1 MDRKEFL
8 AISAGTVATAMLRP
22 SSLAGKIS
30 GKWKPVKK
38 LKIKKALKFGMVKE
52 QLSILDKFRLL
63 KDLGFDGVELDSP
76 NNLDKKEILNARD
89 KTGLLI
95 PGVVNSMHWKYP
107 LSSPD
112 PAVRERCVDSMK
124 TALNDCRDYGG
135 NTVLLVAGKVD
146 EKTSYDEA
154 WTRTQAEI
162 RKLLPYA
169 EKTGVKIAIENV
181 WNNFLLS
188 PLEAADYIDS
198 FDHPMIGWHF
208 DVGNVVRYGWPEQW
222 IRILNKRIL
231 KLDIKEYSRKKQW
244 DDGVGKGFDVELLQ
258 GDCNW
263 PVVMDALEE
272 IDYKGGWGAAE
283 VPGGDRKRLAKIS
296 GLMDEIFAS

>member
-1 MDRKEFL
+1 M
-8 AISAGTVATAMLRP
+8 SAGTAATAVLRP
-22 SSLAGKIS
+22 AHLFGRIS
-30 GKWKPVKK
+30 GEAKPSTRPE
-38 LKIKKALKFGMVKE
+38 IKKALKFGMVKE
-52 QLSILDKFRLL
+52 NLSILDKFKLL

-76 NNLDKKEILNARD
+76 NNLNKKEILEARD

-95 PGVVNSMHWKYP
+95 PGVVNSRHWKYP

-112 PAVRERCVDSMK
+112 PEVRAACVESMK
-124 TALNDCRDYGG
+124 TALYDCRDYGG
-135 NTVLLVAGKVD
+135 NTVLLVAGIVN
-146 EKTSYDEA
+146 EKISYDEA
-154 WTRTQAEI
+154 WNRTQTEI
-162 RKLLPYA
+162 RKLLPVA
-169 EKTGVKIAIENV
+169 EKTGIKIAIENV

-188 PLEAADYIDS
+188 PMEAAHYIDA

-222 IRILNKRIL
+222 IKILNKRIL

-244 DDGVGKGFDVELLQ
+244 DDGVGKGFDVELGK

-272 IDYKGGWGAAE
+272 IDYSGGWGAAE

-296 GLMDEIFAS
+296 RLMDEIFAS